1 MGQRGRLLRFAS
13 FTALIGYADRDT
25 PVSLSLVVELPF
37 SGRSHPPPSTFKTK
51 KHSAREVFCF
61 NGGEREIRTPGT
73 RNEYN

>member
-25 PVSLSLVVELPF
+25 RVSLSLVVELPF

-51 KHSAREVFCF
+51 KTLRK
-61 NGGEREIRTPGT
+61 GGFLF
-73 RNEYN
+73 